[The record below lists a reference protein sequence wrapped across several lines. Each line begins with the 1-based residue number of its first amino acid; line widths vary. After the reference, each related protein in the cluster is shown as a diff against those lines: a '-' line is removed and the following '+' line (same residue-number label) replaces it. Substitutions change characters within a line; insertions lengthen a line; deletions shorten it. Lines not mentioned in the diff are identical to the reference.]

1 MITRRKFLKR
11 LGQLFIGGIALGG
24 YSIGI
29 EPMRLRVQTYNLTP
43 PRWPADLGLKVAAL
57 ADIHACRPWMSPE
70 RIRYIVETTNALKP
84 DIIVLLGDYSASH
97 PWVSER
103 VHAKD
108 WSQALTGLSAPL
120 GTHAIM
126 GNHDWWEDQ
135 AAQRR
140 GAGPVFG
147 HVALQNAG
155 IPVYENH
162 AARLEKDGRPFWLAG
177 LGDQLAFLPHRRY
190 GRSAWRGADD
200 LNGTLDKIT
209 DDAPVILMAHEP
221 DIFPGIPDRVSITL
235 AGHTHGGQVRMFGY
249 SPVVPSRFR
258 NRYAYG
264 HVVEYDADM
273 GVLPRHM
280 IVSGGLGNSIM
291 PVRLGVPPEIVV
303 LNLSQ
308 NQA

>member
-24 YSIGI
+24 YSVGI
-29 EPMRLRVQTYNLTP
+29 EPMRLRVQNYNLTP
-43 PRWPADLGLKVAAL
+43 PRWPADLRLKVAAL

-70 RIRYIVETTNALKP
+70 RIRYIVEATNALEP
-84 DIIVLLGDYSASH
+84 DIIVLLGDYSTGH
-97 PWVSER
+97 PWVTEY
-103 VHAKD
+103 VHSKD
-108 WSQALTGLSAPL
+108 WSKALTGLNAPL

-126 GNHDWWEDQ
+126 GNHDWWEDR

-147 HVALQNAG
+147 HVALQRAG

-177 LGDQLAFLPHRRY
+177 LGDQLALLPYRRY
-190 GRSAWRGADD
+190 GRSAWQGADD
-200 LNGTLDKIT
+200 LYGTLNKIT

-221 DIFPGIPDRVSITL
+221 DIFPRIPDRVSLTL

-249 SPVVPSRFR
+249 SPVVPSRYR

-264 HVVEYDADM
+264 HIIEHDADM
-273 GVLPRHM
+273 GLLPRHM
-280 IVSGGLGNSIM
+280 VVSGGLGNSIM

-303 LNLSQ
+303 LNLGGTET
-308 NQA
+308 